1 MQSKGKIIFLNFFR
15 SNPGHIIIVDDKWIV
30 SWKFQAI
37 FKFWVLEQASGE
49 NKVRAK
55 CQRAIFQEE
64 RDEVSWA
71 VDCLCILMLLHFTE
85 HCFSLLQVLLLFKDY
100 VPIGLDFF
108 LFSVLAL

>member
-1 MQSKGKIIFLNFFR
+1 M
-15 SNPGHIIIVDDKWIV
+15 
-30 SWKFQAI
+30 
-37 FKFWVLEQASGE
+37 
-49 NKVRAK
+49 RAK

-71 VDCLCILMLLHFTE
+71 VDCLCILMLLHLTQ

-108 LFSVLAL
+108 PFSVLALQSLKSLLLQFCAQEDVFIVLQPVLPQRYT

>member
-1 MQSKGKIIFLNFFR
+1 MIDCRWQMDFNLEISTT
-15 SNPGHIIIVDDKWIV
+15 
-30 SWKFQAI
+30 
-37 FKFWVLEQASGE
+37 FKSWVLEQASGE

-71 VDCLCILMLLHFTE
+71 VDCLCILMLLPLTE

-108 LFSVLAL
+108 LLSVLAL